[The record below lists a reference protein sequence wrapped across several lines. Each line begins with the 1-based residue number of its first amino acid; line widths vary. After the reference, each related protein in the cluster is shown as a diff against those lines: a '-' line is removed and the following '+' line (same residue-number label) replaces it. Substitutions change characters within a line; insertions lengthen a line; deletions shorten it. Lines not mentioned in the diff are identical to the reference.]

1 MHQKDRSA
9 LAENSFRGASGFEKY
24 YSEIYGERWQ
34 VLRTA
39 LLQNTNPISFD
50 AGGKEKYFLDAA
62 SVVAASSLPLENA
75 ENILDMCA
83 APGGKTLVLASR
95 MKSDAHL
102 TSNDRAVPRVNRL
115 TETCNSCLPE
125 EARKRVAVT
134 CSDAAKMC
142 KKQSECYDAILLD
155 APCSSERH
163 VLQDEKELA
172 KWSPAR
178 IRQVTTLQWSLLSSA
193 YRLLKNGGFILY
205 STCAINE
212 SENDKMIERLLSKF
226 DRVQIRND
234 LANECNSVL
243 GNDFPKAVSTKYG
256 NIILPDVSGGAGPIY
271 FSLVYKE
278 VEN

>member
-1 MHQKDRSA
+1 MHRAERAA
-9 LAENSFRGASGFEKY
+9 LAENSLRGEAGFEKY

-95 MKSDAHL
+95 MKSDARL

-115 TETCNSCLPE
+115 TETCNSCLPD
-125 EARKRVAVT
+125 EARKRVTVT

-142 KKQSECYDAILLD
+142 KKHSECYDAILLD

-226 DRVQIRND
+226 DGVQIRND
-234 LANECNSVL
+234 LANECNCVL
-243 GNDFPKAVSTKYG
+243 GNEFPKAVSTKYG

-271 FSLVYKE
+271 FSLVCK
-278 VEN
+278 

>member
-1 MHQKDRSA
+1 MHRAERAA
-9 LAENSFRGASGFEKY
+9 LAENSLRGEAGFEKY

-34 VLRTA
+34 ALRTA

-95 MKSDAHL
+95 MKSDARL

-125 EARKRVAVT
+125 ETRKRVTVT

-212 SENDKMIERLLSKF
+212 GENDKMIERLLSKF
-226 DRVQIRND
+226 DGVRIRND

-271 FSLVYKE
+271 FSLVCK
-278 VEN
+278 